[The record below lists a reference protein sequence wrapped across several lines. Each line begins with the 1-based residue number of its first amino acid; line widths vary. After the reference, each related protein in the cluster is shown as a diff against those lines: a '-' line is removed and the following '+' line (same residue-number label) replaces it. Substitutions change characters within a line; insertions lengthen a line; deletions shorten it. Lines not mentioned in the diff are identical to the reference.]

1 MPKRADPLTPSAVQ
15 NAKPGLNPLWPVG
28 DARRTPGASES
39 FKMPDGRGMFLLV
52 QPGGSKLWRWRYHRP
67 GTGAENTLSLGSYP
81 EVTLKRAR
89 EKREEAR
96 ALLADGIDPGV
107 QRQACKAASA
117 TSAANT
123 FEVVAREW
131 VARKAAHEWVA
142 TQTAKETRNL
152 ERHVFP
158 KIGQKPIAELDVD
171 DLSPIVL
178 GLADAGHHELAH
190 RLRADLSRIFVYA
203 AATKRIPRGAN
214 PAAPLKE
221 LMPPRRPSKRM
232 PTITDPTRI
241 GELLRAIDTHAGTF
255 IVGCALKLSA
265 MWACRPGEI
274 RQSEWVNVD
283 LDSEHPTLTIPPS
296 IRKLRRVQ
304 KEDPETLPHIVP
316 LSTQAVGILREL
328 HAVTGRGRYLFP
340 GARDPKRSMSEAA
353 VTAALARLGYKG
365 ALVAHGFRHMAS
377 TLLNEHGWPPDAIER
392 QLSHKDKDKI
402 RGTYNLAQYMDERR
416 RMMQSLADHLDGL
429 RTGGAVVLFERKAS

>member
-1 MPKRADPLTPSAVQ
+1 MPKRVVPLTPSAVA
-15 NAKPGLNPLWPVG
+15 NAKPKDRPY
-28 DARRTPGASES
+28 
-39 FKMPDGRGMFLLV
+39 KMADGRGLFLLV
-52 QPGGSKLWRWRYHRP
+52 QPSGAKWWRWKYRRP
-67 GTGAENTLSLGSYP
+67 DVGTENTLSLGAYP
-81 EVTLKRAR
+81 DVSLKRAR

-96 ALLADGIDPGV
+96 ALVADGTDPSQ
-107 QRQACKAASA
+107 QRQADKAASA
-117 TSAANT
+117 AAVANT
-123 FEVVAREW
+123 FEAVAREW
-131 VARKAAHEWVA
+131 VARKTAHEWVP

-152 ERHVFP
+152 EKHVFP
-158 KIGQKPIAELDVD
+158 RIGRKPIAELDVD

-190 RLRADLSRIFVYA
+190 RLRANLSRIMVYA
-203 AATKRIPRGAN
+203 AATKRIARGMN

-232 PTITDPTRI
+232 PTLTDPAKI

-274 RQSEWVNVD
+274 RQSEWANVN
-283 LDSEHPTLTIPPS
+283 LDGKHPTLTIPPS

-304 KEDPETLPHIVP
+304 KEDPETSPHIVP
-316 LSTQAVGILREL
+316 LSTQAVAILREL
-328 HAVTGRGRYLFP
+328 RTVTGNSKYLFP
-340 GARDPKRSMSEAA
+340 GARDPKRPMSEAA

-365 ALVAHGFRHMAS
+365 EIVAHGFRHMAS
-377 TLLNEHGWPPDAIER
+377 TMLNEHGWTPDAIER

-402 RGTYNLAQYMDERR
+402 RGTYNLAQYMVERR
-416 RMMQSLADHLDGL
+416 RMMQSLADYLDGL
-429 RTGGAVVLFERKAS
+429 RTGAGVVPFKRRAG

>member
-1 MPKRADPLTPSAVQ
+1 MPKRVVPLTPSAVA
-15 NAKPGLNPLWPVG
+15 NAKPKDRPY
-28 DARRTPGASES
+28 
-39 FKMPDGRGMFLLV
+39 KMADGRGLFLLV
-52 QPGGSKLWRWRYHRP
+52 QPSGAKWWRWKYRRP
-67 GTGAENTLSLGSYP
+67 DVGTENTLSLGAYP
-81 EVTLKRAR
+81 DVSLKRAR

-96 ALLADGIDPGV
+96 ALVADGTDPSQ
-107 QRQACKAASA
+107 QRQADKAASA
-117 TSAANT
+117 AAVANT
-123 FEVVAREW
+123 FEAVAREW
-131 VARKAAHEWVA
+131 VARKTAHEWVP

-152 ERHVFP
+152 EKHVFP
-158 KIGQKPIAELDVD
+158 RIGRKPIAELDVD

-190 RLRADLSRIFVYA
+190 RLRANLSRIMVYA
-203 AATKRIPRGAN
+203 AATKRIARGMN

-232 PTITDPTRI
+232 PTLTDPAKI

-274 RQSEWVNVD
+274 RQSEWANVD
-283 LDSEHPTLTIPPS
+283 LDGKHPTLTIPPS

-304 KEDPETLPHIVP
+304 KEDPETSPHIVP
-316 LSTQAVGILREL
+316 LSTQAVAILREL
-328 HAVTGRGRYLFP
+328 RTVTGNSKYLFP
-340 GARDPKRSMSEAA
+340 GARDPRRPMSEAA

-377 TLLNEHGWPPDAIER
+377 TLLNEHGWTPDAIER

-416 RMMQSLADHLDGL
+416 RMMQSLADYLDGL
-429 RTGGAVVLFERKAS
+429 RAGGAIVAFKRKAG

>member
-1 MPKRADPLTPSAVQ
+1 MLTPSAVA
-15 NAKPGLNPLWPVG
+15 NAKPQAKPYKL
-28 DARRTPGASES
+28 
-39 FKMPDGRGMFLLV
+39 PDGRGMYLLV
-52 QPGGSKLWRWRYHRP
+52 RPDGAKWWRFDYRRP
-67 GTGAENTLSLGSYP
+67 DTGKRNTLSLGTFPDVS
-81 EVTLKRAR
+81 LRRAR
-89 EKREEAR
+89 ERREEAR
-96 ALLADGIDPGV
+96 ELVAGGIDPSE
-107 QRQACKAASA
+107 QKKATKAASLA
-117 TSAANT
+117 AAANT
-123 FEVVAREW
+123 FEAVAREW
-131 VARKAAHEWVA
+131 LARKAAHEWVP

-152 ERHVFP
+152 EKHVFP
-158 KIGQKPIAELDVD
+158 KIGKKPIAELDVD

-190 RLRADLSRIFVYA
+190 RLRANLSRVMVYA
-203 AATKRIPRGAN
+203 AATKRIARGMN

-221 LMPPRRPSKRM
+221 LMPPRRPSKRL
-232 PTITDPTRI
+232 PTLTDPEHI
-241 GELLRAIDTHAGTF
+241 GGLMRAIDTHAGTF

-274 RQSEWVNVD
+274 RQSEWGNVD

-304 KEDPETLPHIVP
+304 KEDPETSPHIVP
-316 LSTQAVGILREL
+316 LSTQAVAILREL
-328 HAVTGRGRYLFP
+328 RAVTGSSKYLFP
-340 GARDPKRSMSEAA
+340 GARDPKRPMSEAA

-377 TLLNEHGWPPDAIER
+377 TILNEHGWTPDAIER

-416 RMMQSLADHLDGL
+416 RMMQSLSDYLDAL
-429 RTGGAVVLFERKAS
+429 RAGAEVIPFKRKTS

>member
-1 MPKRADPLTPSAVQ
+1 MPKRADPLTPSAVA
-15 NAKPGLNPLWPVG
+15 NAKPQAKPYKL
-28 DARRTPGASES
+28 
-39 FKMPDGRGMFLLV
+39 PDGRGLVLLV
-52 QPGGSKLWRWRYHRP
+52 NPDGSKLWRWRYRRP
-67 GTGAENTLSLGSYP
+67 FVGTENMLSLGSYP

-96 ALLADGIDPGV
+96 TKLEDGIDPGA
-107 QRQACKAASA
+107 QRQAEKVASVTA
-117 TSAANT
+117 AANT
-123 FEVVAREW
+123 FEAVAREW
-131 VARKAAHEWVA
+131 LARKAAHEWVA

-152 ERHVFP
+152 ENHVFP
-158 KIGQKPIAELDVD
+158 KIGRKPIAELEVD

-178 GLADAGHHELAH
+178 ALADAGHHELAH
-190 RLRADLSRIFVYA
+190 RLRANLSRILVYA
-203 AATKRIPRGAN
+203 AATKRVARGAN

-232 PTITDPTRI
+232 PTITDPARI
-241 GELLRAIDTHAGTF
+241 GELLRAIDTHGGTY

-265 MWACRPGEI
+265 IWACRPGEI

-304 KEDPETLPHIVP
+304 KEDPETSPHIVP
-316 LSTQAVGILREL
+316 LSTQAVAILRDL

-340 GARDPKRSMSEAA
+340 GARDRTRPMSEAA
-353 VTAALARLGYKG
+353 ITAALARLGYKG
-365 ALVAHGFRHMAS
+365 EIVAHGFRHMAS
-377 TLLNEHGWPPDAIER
+377 TLLNEHGWTPDAIER

-416 RMMQSLADHLDGL
+416 LMMQSLADYLDMLKVSGN
-429 RTGGAVVLFERKAS
+429 VVSIGCKAG